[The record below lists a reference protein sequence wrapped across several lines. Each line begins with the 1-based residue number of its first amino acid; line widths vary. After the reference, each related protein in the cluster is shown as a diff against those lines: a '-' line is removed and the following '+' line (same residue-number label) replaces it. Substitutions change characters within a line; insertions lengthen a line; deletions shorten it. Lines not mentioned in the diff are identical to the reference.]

1 MPVKQP
7 TGPSLLAVLLT
18 RGRACLAY
26 LLFHAQGRV
35 LFMVLLLAGLIAGG
49 TYVGWRRYG
58 PALVAGADYQLRP
71 ADIELIPPPAA
82 APWIRRDVKAEV
94 VRDASLDRPLS
105 ILDEELVQR
114 VAQAFQLHPWVERV
128 ERVTK
133 TYPARVSVHL
143 KYRRP
148 VAVVVVEAQSWW
160 PVDAAAYVL
169 PPDDFSP
176 LESRAYAQLHGVAS
190 PPPGPVGSRWPDAR
204 VQGGAAIA
212 AALGEQWTKLR
223 LSRIHVHRVPSSVD
237 RDDAYEYE
245 LWTQKNT
252 KIHWGRAAG
261 DLRPDEMSAAEKV
274 ALLVQYAQMN
284 GSLDDPSDVKSDRLR
299 TGESHELDLRYRGK
313 PLAVPITASRD
324 ATPPGVR

>member
-1 MPVKQP
+1 MPSKQP
-7 TGPSLLAVLLT
+7 TGHSLLTVLLT
-18 RGRACLAY
+18 RGRGCLAY

-35 LFMVLLLAGLIAGG
+35 VFMVLLVAGLIAGG

-58 PALVAGADYQLRP
+58 SELTSGPDYQLRS
-71 ADIELIPPPAA
+71 ADIDLVPPPTA

-105 ILDEELVQR
+105 ILDQGLVQR
-114 VAQAFQLHPWVERV
+114 VAQGFALHPWIERV

-133 TYPARVSVHL
+133 TYPARVTVEL

-160 PVDAAAYVL
+160 PVDAAGYVL
-169 PPDDFSP
+169 PPEDFSP
-176 LESRAYAQLHGVAS
+176 LQSRSYAQLNGIPS

-212 AALGEQWTKLR
+212 AALGEQWTKLQ
-223 LSRIHVHRVPSSVD
+223 LSRIHVHRIASAVD
-237 RDDAYEYE
+237 GEDEYEYE

-252 KIHWGRAAG
+252 KIHWGRATSER
-261 DLRPDEMSAAEKV
+261 RPDEMSAAEKV
-274 ALLVQYAQMN
+274 ALLVAYADKH
-284 GSLDDPSDVKSDRLR
+284 GSLDDPGELKYSGSQIAQHGQSAHSGFLR
-299 TGESHELDLRYRGK
+299 SRSGTCRPR
-313 PLAVPITASRD
+313 AV
-324 ATPPGVR
+324 G

>member
-1 MPVKQP
+1 MPIKQP
-7 TGPSLLAVLLT
+7 TGPSLLAVLVS

-35 LFMVLLLAGLIAGG
+35 LFMVLLLAGLIAAG

-58 PALVAGADYQLRP
+58 PELTTGPDYQVRP
-71 ADIELIPPPAA
+71 ADIELLPPLSA

-94 VRDASLDRPLS
+94 VRDASFDRPLS
-105 ILDEELVQR
+105 ILDEGLVQR
-114 VAQAFQLHPWVERV
+114 VDQAFQLHPWVERV

-133 TYPARVSVHL
+133 SYPARVTVRL

-160 PVDAAAYVL
+160 PVDAAGYVL
-169 PPDDFSP
+169 PPEDFSP
-176 LESRAYAQLHGVAS
+176 LESRAYAQLNGIAS

-204 VQGGAAIA
+204 VHGGAAIA

-223 LSRIHVHRVPSSVD
+223 LSRIHVHRVPNSVD
-237 RDDAYEYE
+237 REDEYAYE
-245 LWTQKNT
+245 LWTQRNT
-252 KIHWGRAAG
+252 KIHWGRATG
-261 DLRPDEMSAAEKV
+261 EPRPDEMSAAEKV
-274 ALLVQYAQMN
+274 ALLVEYAEKN
-284 GSLDDPSDVKSDRLR
+284 GSLDDSGDLKSDRLR
-299 TGESHELDLRYRGK
+299 TGEGHELDLRYRGK

-324 ATPPGVR
+324 SVPAAPR